1 MKPICVTGFG
11 IIDALGNNPLDCY
24 NNYMSDKNFISDIDL
39 TPNINKC
46 FFINESDCIL
56 PEGYKSNNI
65 SKSSKFALHVVNQAM
80 NMANVSDTKNVGV
93 FFSGNVP
100 LDHQQ
105 VFFSNLY
112 GVNPKRLTPRKVL
125 NSLPGSIS
133 TLITL
138 AYQFKGINVGLNAAC
153 ATGMTTIDYAMRCI
167 DEYDYVVVGST
178 DDSASLLTAKLFDTL
193 GALSNESKP
202 FDKERSGFVLGEGAG
217 CFILESEEKALARG
231 AKIYARLYK
240 VGISSDTAS
249 ETSPDPDGKGAIE
262 SINKSISNA
271 GLNIDFVNAH
281 ATSTVI
287 GDDIEFNAIS
297 KVLNVPIYSCKGKI
311 GHTLSASSII
321 ESIYVI
327 LFGMNGH
334 SGYNFNLTN
343 PLSPSQNLITKPK
356 AINNR
361 NIVTLKNS
369 FGFGGRCM
377 SQVIEVINNE

>member
-11 IIDALGNNPLDCY
+11 IIDALGNNPIDCY
-24 NNYMSDKNFISDIDL
+24 NNYMSDNDFISDISL
-39 TPNINKC
+39 TPNIKKC
-46 FFINESDCIL
+46 FFIDESNCVL
-56 PEGYKSNNI
+56 PPGYKANNI

-153 ATGMTTIDYAMRCI
+153 ATGMANIDYAMRSI
-167 DEYDYVVVGST
+167 DEYDYLVVGST
-178 DDSASLLTAKLFDTL
+178 DDNCSPISATLFDTL

-202 FDKERSGFVLGEGAG
+202 FDKTRSGFVLGEGAG
-217 CFILESEEKALARG
+217 CFILESEEKAIARG
-231 AKIYARLYK
+231 AKIYARLHK
-240 VGISSDTAS
+240 VGIASDTAS

-262 SINKSISNA
+262 SIKKSISNA
-271 GLNIDFVNAH
+271 GLDIDFVNAH
-281 ATSTVI
+281 ATSTVV

-297 KVLNVPIYSCKGKI
+297 KVLDVPIYSCKGKI
-311 GHTLSASSII
+311 GHTLLSSSII

-343 PLSPSQNLITKPK
+343 PLSTSQNLITKPR